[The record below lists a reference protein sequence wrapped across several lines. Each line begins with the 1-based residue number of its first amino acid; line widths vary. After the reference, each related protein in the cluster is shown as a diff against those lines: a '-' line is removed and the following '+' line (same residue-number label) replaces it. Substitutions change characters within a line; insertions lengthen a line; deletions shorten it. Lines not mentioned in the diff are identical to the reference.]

1 MRRSPTSWFA
11 AFIALALTWGSSFL
25 LVKLIIDEF
34 SPLGI
39 AFFRS
44 VAGAAVLL
52 IIVQR
57 RKLQLPR
64 VPVHLL
70 HIAVISIMFGV
81 APTML
86 VSIGARGISSSVG
99 GVLSAS
105 IPTATVIATLT
116 FFPSQRAT
124 RNQMFGVALG
134 LFGIVLISEVLTGVG
149 RNDPQSI
156 LLVLAATMCYGI
168 ALPYSKRFVLPL
180 PYSGYSLA
188 ATQVLFAALL
198 LLPFALVFDTTRS
211 AVSPISV
218 VYMLILGVLGSGL
231 AFVWN
236 LRVVELA
243 GSTIASSVTYLTPIV
258 AAVLGFLVLHETL
271 TLLQILG
278 IAIVVVSSAVV
289 QERIRLLGR

>member
-1 MRRSPTSWFA
+1 
-11 AFIALALTWGSSFL
+11 
-25 LVKLIIDEF
+25 
-34 SPLGI
+34 
-39 AFFRS
+39 
-44 VAGAAVLL
+44 
-52 IIVQR
+52 
-57 RKLQLPR
+57 
-64 VPVHLL
+64 
-70 HIAVISIMFGV
+70 
-81 APTML
+81 
-86 VSIGARGISSSVG
+86 
-99 GVLSAS
+99 
-105 IPTATVIATLT
+105 
-116 FFPSQRAT
+116 
-124 RNQMFGVALG
+124 
-134 LFGIVLISEVLTGVG
+134 
-149 RNDPQSI
+149 
-156 LLVLAATMCYGI
+156 
-168 ALPYSKRFVLPL
+168 L

-188 ATQVLFAALL
+188 GTQVLFAALL

-211 AVSPISV
+211 AASPISV